1 LSDSPQAPR
10 SLVSIASIVAIA
22 TLLSKIAGLVRQQA
36 IAAAFGA
43 GPVVNAYSYAYVV
56 PGFLLILLGGING
69 PFHSAMVSVLAKRDR
84 REAAAIVETVTTV
97 VGLVLLAVSIALI
110 FLADPLMGLLA
121 PGLSMDWAE
130 ASRQGISA
138 AAFADLAR
146 TRELA
151 ALQLQIM
158 APIALL
164 AGLIGIGFG
173 TLNAADRYWLP
184 SISPLLSSV
193 VTIAA
198 IGLYWLT
205 AIGGPDG
212 PLATLPGLNQLD
224 LRPNSPQLLALGAGL
239 LAAGTLG
246 GAVLQWL
253 VQLPDQARSGMG
265 KLRLRWELRHPG
277 VRDVLKVMAP
287 ATLSSGMLQV
297 NLYTDLVFASYIPQ
311 AAAALNYANLLVQ
324 TPLGLLSNVV
334 LVPLL
339 PLLSRLAGLDSRQEL
354 RSRIRQSLIVVA
366 IAMLPLS
373 AILIPL
379 AEPIVRAVYERGAFA
394 PEDSALVTTVFMAS
408 SVGMFIYLGRDLMV
422 RVFYALGDGQTP
434 FRVSIVNIFLNAFL
448 DWLLVPYFGA
458 AGIVLATVGVNLV
471 AMVAL
476 LVLLDGRIGG
486 LPWRDWL
493 KPFGGL
499 LAASAIAGGGCWG
512 TRLALET
519 TLGTGQL
526 WQHLIQ
532 IAGGSAIGLG
542 LFLAIA
548 LALKLPELDQLLA
561 RFRRP

>member
-1 LSDSPQAPR
+1 MSDSPKAPR
-10 SLVSIASIVAIA
+10 SLVSIASIVAVA

-43 GPVVNAYSYAYVV
+43 GPVVNAYSYAYVI

-97 VGLVLLAVSIALI
+97 VGLALLLVSVALV

-184 SISPLLSSV
+184 SISPLLSSL

-212 PLATLPGLNQLD
+212 PLAALPGLNQLD

-253 VQLPDQARSGMG
+253 VQLPDQARTGMG

-354 RSRIRQSLIVVA
+354 RSRIRQSLILVA
-366 IAMLPLS
+366 IVMLPLS
-373 AILIPL
+373 AILMPL
-379 AEPIVRAVYERGAFA
+379 ADPIVRAVYERGAFA
-394 PEDSALVTTVFMAS
+394 KGDSDLVATVFMAS

-434 FRVSIVNIFLNAFL
+434 FRVSIINIFLNAFL

-458 AGIVLATVGVNLV
+458 AGIVLATVGVNLLALV
-471 AMVAL
+471 TLLAL
-476 LVLLDGRIGG
+476 LHGRIGG

-499 LAASAIAGGGCWG
+499 LAASAIAGIGCWG

-519 TLGTGQL
+519 ALGTGDL
-526 WQHLIQ
+526 WQQLVQ
-532 IAGGSAIGLG
+532 IAGGTAIGLG

-548 LALKLPELDQLLA
+548 LPLQLPELDRLLA

>member
-43 GPVVNAYSYAYVV
+43 GPVVNAYSYAYVI

-97 VGLVLLAVSIALI
+97 VGLALLLVSIALI

-121 PGLSMDWAE
+121 PGLSMDWTE

-138 AAFADLAR
+138 ATFADLAR
-146 TRELA
+146 TRDLA

-193 VTIAA
+193 VTIGA
-198 IGLYWLT
+198 IGIYWLA

-224 LRPNSPQLLALGAGL
+224 LSANSPQLLALGAGL

-253 VQLPDQARSGMG
+253 VQLPDQARTGMG

-339 PLLSRLAGLDSRQEL
+339 PLLSRLAGLESRQEL

-394 PEDSALVTTVFMAS
+394 ARDSALVTTVFMAS

-434 FRVSIVNIFLNAFL
+434 FRVSIVNIFLNALL

-471 AMVAL
+471 ALVTL
-476 LVLLDGRIGG
+476 LVLLHGRIGG

-499 LAASAIAGGGCWG
+499 LAASAIAGIGCWG
-512 TRLALET
+512 TRLGLESA
-519 TLGTGQL
+519 LGTGQL
-526 WQHLIQ
+526 WQHLVQ